1 MVRPAQD
8 SAHVLHA
15 RRHVVF
21 RVVCV
26 FLSGTCIRAY
36 ERFAVGPRC
45 DRVEVEEG
53 RLKPNFI

>member
-1 MVRPAQD
+1 MQD

-53 RLKPNFI
+53 RLKPSFI